1 MNAYLFTTGDNA
13 AMKKTGVRVTSFDVV
28 AGERVRLAD
37 FVIVA
42 LSASRSRMRSKWACG
57 PAQSDSKTDEYV
69 FIRRGLMPTLVKAGA
84 RKRGVLDLREII
96 QR

>member
-1 MNAYLFTTGDNA
+1 MLFFAGKPKSWLAHDKRVEAPRNEASMNAYLFTTGDNA

-57 PAQSDSKTDEYV
+57 PA
-69 FIRRGLMPTLVKAGA
+69 
-84 RKRGVLDLREII
+84 
-96 QR
+96 